1 MGAITQTRN
10 RKQKAL
16 RKMEIILVS
25 LGLFAIAV
33 CTTAS
38 ANPQYTDADY
48 GPLPANYREMAK
60 AYVKQNLRDPY
71 TAHIRVSDE
80 KPEKAEGIASNFQHV
95 PAYRVKVYV
104 YAKKA
109 HGGYTS
115 EHLMIVYIW
124 HGKAVN
130 VFDLSHR

>member
-1 MGAITQTRN
+1 MSATTQTRN
-10 RKQKAL
+10 GKQKAL
-16 RKMEIILVS
+16 RKIEIILVS
-25 LGLFAIAV
+25 LGLFAIAA

-38 ANPQYTDADY
+38 ANPQYADADY
-48 GPLPANYREMAK
+48 GPLPANYKEMAK
-60 AYVKQNLRDPY
+60 AYVKENLRDPS

-80 KPEKAEGIASNFQHV
+80 RPEKTEGLTSNFQHV

-115 EHLMIVYIW
+115 EHLLIVYIW
-124 HGKAVN
+124 HGKAVS
-130 VFDLSHR
+130 VFDLSNR